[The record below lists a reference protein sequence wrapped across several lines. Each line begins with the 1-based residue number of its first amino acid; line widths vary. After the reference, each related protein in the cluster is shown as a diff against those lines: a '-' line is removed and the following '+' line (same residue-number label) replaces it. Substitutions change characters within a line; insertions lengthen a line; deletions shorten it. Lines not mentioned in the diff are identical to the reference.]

1 MKLKTRLPR
10 QLDLA
15 SGQFI
20 AADLHE
26 HTTTAGM
33 LAGLFEDHTA
43 WAALP
48 ADTPIYTVAILPAPQ
63 QEGELLAGV
72 THLHPGRIGREFYM
86 TRGHLH
92 QRREQAEYYVGLRGH
107 GLLLLRQAG
116 EGVLEHVF
124 PGSVHHIPPFTAHRL
139 INTGS
144 GTLSALAVW
153 SAVAGHDYQALQ
165 PQGFGVRVMADG
177 DGWRAEVQDA

>member
-1 MKLKTRLPR
+1 
-10 QLDLA
+10 
-15 SGQFI
+15 
-20 AADLHE
+20 
-26 HTTTAGM
+26 M
-33 LAGLFEDHTA
+33 LE
-43 WAALP
+43 P
-48 ADTPIYTVAILPAPQ
+48 
-63 QEGELLAGV
+63 
-72 THLHPGRIGREFYM
+72 
-86 TRGHLH
+86 
-92 QRREQAEYYVGLRGH
+92 
-107 GLLLLRQAG
+107 
-116 EGVLEHVF
+116 VF